1 MWSQKLDAIILVGPF
16 HLRIFYNS
24 MNRSAWLPLTLRK
37 CKMLSEVLC
46 ETARGFFLSSF
57 VFKTV
62 HSNTVCV
69 FLLYREDNTRG
80 SVLKE
85 DI

>member
-1 MWSQKLDAIILVGPF
+1 MWSQKLDTIILVGPF

-46 ETARGFFLSSF
+46 ETARGFFSSPPL
-57 VFKTV
+57 
-62 HSNTVCV
+62 
-69 FLLYREDNTRG
+69 FLRWFIPTQLYREDNTRG